1 MRTTKSRTSR
11 IGSVLDAIS
20 RSRATLASAPVA
32 NINLGSDRM
41 RIPVY
46 DADLSTP
53 SGQIRLQLG
62 DVVNLSGGL
71 HIADLVNESRARCIP
86 LSIRDVSY
94 QTTGGKEVKF
104 QVFDRCTSISPC
116 IEQRLVVERRGETG
130 LKEFFASKVARREI
144 SGTGNTTTR
153 TNNMKNTINGITLP
167 TNPYDAKAWQEIHSG
182 GSKDE
187 IAGRIAAAFKGDK
200 KVHRADPAN
209 ALKYMDDKSE
219 NNYQSEMKE
228 AGLAVNIGKAHKAV
242 SLDAPAGD
250 PSVPKAAPVVT
261 LAPEGPAKAFGA
273 APAKP
278 AVKVGPVVKPLTGN
292 PVKKSAKSAAAK
304 ALAFVGKTGK
314 PGPYDSKP
322 APKVKK

>member
-1 MRTTKSRTSR
+1 MKLKSRTSR

-20 RSRATLASAPVA
+20 RSASTLASAPVA

-53 SGQIRLQLG
+53 SGQIRLSLG
-62 DVVNLSGGL
+62 DVVNLSGGP
-71 HIADLVNESRARCIP
+71 HIVDLANESRARCIP
-86 LSIRDVSY
+86 LCIRDVSY

-116 IEQRLVVERRGETG
+116 IEQRLVVERRGEAG

-144 SGTGNTTTR
+144 GGTTGNTTTR
-153 TNNMKNTINGITLP
+153 TNNMSKQTINGIKLP

-209 ALKYMDDKSE
+209 ALKYMDEKSS
-219 NNYQSEMKE
+219 NNYQSEMTE

-242 SLDAPAGD
+242 GLDAPAGA

-261 LAPEGPAKAFGA
+261 LAPEGPAKASGS
-273 APAKP
+273 PTAKP
-278 AVKVGPVVKPLTGN
+278 AVKVGTVVKPLTGN
-292 PVKKSAKSAAAK
+292 PVKKSAAAK
-304 ALAFVGKTGK
+304 ALAFVGKGK